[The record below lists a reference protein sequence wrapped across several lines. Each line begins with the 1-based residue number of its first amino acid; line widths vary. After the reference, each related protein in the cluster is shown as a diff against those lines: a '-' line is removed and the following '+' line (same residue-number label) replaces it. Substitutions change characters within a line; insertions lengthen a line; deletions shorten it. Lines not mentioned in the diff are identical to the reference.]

1 MSDHSWQ
8 NGDWEDDG
16 LTDDLDLGEL
26 ADLLES
32 DTPQR
37 KSDVPLRVSEKA
49 MNVPA
54 VKDDK
59 KVRPRRRSRLGNP
72 PKKDRPKSAR
82 RKRISVHKASG
93 QSPNNALLPENAL
106 STDGFQPLDG
116 FASLEESSPFE
127 LPDNG
132 LTFAETLAEA
142 SPQTTA
148 SPSEPEPFSWDYP
161 DILTESQEEIPE
173 KLPDET
179 SEEIAEEMAGE
190 MPEEM
195 PKPTPEEPPIK
206 IPDELY
212 AQVFG
217 DTFGVPE
224 GSANQP
230 KKSQKPPKNA
240 RKTSSIDIGT
250 KLSLWSASV
259 VDGFRKLTERLGART
274 SKKTVTSAAPSPL
287 VFDDT
292 GGSDPDYVSDTVRL
306 VDVPSPTD
314 DASLEGKEQRDA
326 DSFRLP
332 DDAFTAF
339 PDPQDKW
346 EQPTETEDAWDER
359 SAVLPENLY
368 PGGTVS
374 GGEEPLPDQDQPDGT
389 LPDDEPVPV
398 PSRRRNLAPQ
408 WLTEWLTDLRRR
420 LPSFKP
426 KVYTI
431 PPSDYVP
438 EDDTFHSP
446 TLVKEIEAYIARET
460 DLGEMQA
467 SYERM
472 RDFIL
477 SVSTDAKL
485 TGEELQAPPNLHQV
499 AAAQEELFDL
509 IDEIGRRNEE
519 QRERIGVYETA
530 PEQDPYNYRGIN
542 DNRQN
547 YDDIEAATFSLDP
560 QMDFESQRKISTRPS
575 DGGESDGWNALGG
588 EQFIADSPADFSEE
602 NRFSRRKDEAEPFSE
617 AAVSDGEAPEKWD
630 DDLGDIDEETLP
642 KDIGTT
648 PEKSYDE
655 ELADDFER
663 YFEGKVPKP
672 SSRRRSRTKAG
683 KTAGGRHGRRNNKNI
698 NDR

>member
-1 MSDHSWQ
+1 M
-8 NGDWEDDG
+8 
-16 LTDDLDLGEL
+16 
-26 ADLLES
+26 
-32 DTPQR
+32 
-37 KSDVPLRVSEKA
+37 
-49 MNVPA
+49 
-54 VKDDK
+54 
-59 KVRPRRRSRLGNP
+59 
-72 PKKDRPKSAR
+72 
-82 RKRISVHKASG
+82 
-93 QSPNNALLPENAL
+93 
-106 STDGFQPLDG
+106 DG

-142 SPQTTA
+142 SPETTA

-173 KLPDET
+173 KLSDET

-195 PKPTPEEPPIK
+195 PEPTPEEPPIK

-217 DTFGVPE
+217 DTFGASE
-224 GSANQP
+224 GSADQP

-398 PSRRRNLAPQ
+398 PSRRRNLLPS
-408 WLTEWLTDLRRR
+408 WLTDWLSDLRRR

-426 KVYTI
+426 KVYTV

-438 EDDTFHSP
+438 EDDTFRSP
-446 TLVKEIEAYIARET
+446 TLSKEIEAYIAREA
-460 DLGEMQA
+460 DMGDIQA
-467 SYERM
+467 SYDAM
-472 RDFIL
+472 RDFIK
-477 SVSTDAKL
+477 SVSTDTRL
-485 TGEELQAPPNLHQV
+485 TSEELQSPPSLHQV
-499 AAAQEELFDL
+499 AAAQDELFDL
-509 IDEIGRRNEE
+509 IDEISRRNEE
-519 QRERIGVYETA
+519 QRGRIGVYETA
-530 PEQDPYNYRGIN
+530 PEEDPYNYRGIN

-547 YDDIEAATFSLDP
+547 YDDIEAATFSLAP
-560 QMDFESQRKISTRPS
+560 QMDFESQHSISSRPS
-575 DGGESDGWNALGG
+575 NGEESDGWNALGG
-588 EQFIADSPADFSEE
+588 QGLMTESPIDFSGGI
-602 NRFSRRKDEAEPFSE
+602 NFSRKKDQEDTASEQSASREEA
-617 AAVSDGEAPEKWD
+617 VDGWD
-630 DDLGDIDEETLP
+630 DDLGDIDQETLP
-642 KDIGTT
+642 QDIGAVRG
-648 PEKSYDE
+648 ESSDR

-663 YFEGKVPKP
+663 YFEGRDTSA
-672 SSRRRSRTKAG
+672 SSRRRSRAPVRK
-683 KTAGGRHGRRNNKNI
+683 KTAGRRKYGR
-698 NDR
+698 

>member
-49 MNVPA
+49 MNVPS

-93 QSPNNALLPENAL
+93 QSPDNALLPENAL

-142 SPQTTA
+142 SPETTA

-173 KLPDET
+173 KLSDET

-195 PKPTPEEPPIK
+195 PEPTPEEPPIK

-217 DTFGVPE
+217 DTFGASE
-224 GSANQP
+224 GSADQP

-314 DASLEGKEQRDA
+314 DASPEGKEQRDA

-398 PSRRRNLAPQ
+398 PSRRRNLLPS
-408 WLTEWLTDLRRR
+408 WLTDWLSDLRRR

-426 KVYTI
+426 KVYTV

-438 EDDTFHSP
+438 EDDTFRSP
-446 TLVKEIEAYIARET
+446 TLSKEIEAYIAREA
-460 DLGEMQA
+460 DMGDIQA
-467 SYERM
+467 SYDAM
-472 RDFIL
+472 RDFIK
-477 SVSTDAKL
+477 SVSTDTRL
-485 TGEELQAPPNLHQV
+485 TSEELQSPPSLHQV
-499 AAAQEELFDL
+499 AAAQDELFDL
-509 IDEIGRRNEE
+509 IDEISRRNEE
-519 QRERIGVYETA
+519 QRGRIGVYETA
-530 PEQDPYNYRGIN
+530 PEEDPYNYRGIN

-547 YDDIEAATFSLDP
+547 YDDIEAATFSLAP
-560 QMDFESQRKISTRPS
+560 QMDFESQHSISSRPS
-575 DGGESDGWNALGG
+575 NGEESDGWNALGG
-588 EQFIADSPADFSEE
+588 QGLMTESPIDFSGGI
-602 NRFSRRKDEAEPFSE
+602 NFSRKKDQEDTASEQSASREEA
-617 AAVSDGEAPEKWD
+617 VDGWD
-630 DDLGDIDEETLP
+630 DDLGDIDQETLP
-642 KDIGTT
+642 QDIGAVRG
-648 PEKSYDE
+648 ESSDR

-663 YFEGKVPKP
+663 YFEGRDTSA
-672 SSRRRSRTKAG
+672 SSRRRSRAPVRK
-683 KTAGGRHGRRNNKNI
+683 KTAGRRKYGR
-698 NDR
+698 